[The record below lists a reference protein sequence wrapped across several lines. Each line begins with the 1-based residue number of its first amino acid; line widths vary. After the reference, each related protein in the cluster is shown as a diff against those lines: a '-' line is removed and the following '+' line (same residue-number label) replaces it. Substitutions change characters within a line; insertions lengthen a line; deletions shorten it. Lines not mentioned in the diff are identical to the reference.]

1 MNEFDLLKKISKKYT
16 DKLVIITVS
25 IDDTYEEMT
34 NYIKNN
40 DYDWIFLHYG
50 NQPNIIKEYDIR
62 GFPTYFLIGP
72 DGKLIFSPAKAP
84 NEYFEIELFKIM
96 KSRGDL

>member
-1 MNEFDLLKKISKKYT
+1 
-16 DKLVIITVS
+16 
-25 IDDTYEEMT
+25 
-34 NYIKNN
+34 
-40 DYDWIFLHYG
+40 
-50 NQPNIIKEYDIR
+50 
-62 GFPTYFLIGP
+62 LIGP